1 MRALGGFPGPYTKDF
16 NYRVGGDGL
25 RALLDGAGA
34 IDRSAC
40 WDETLVLAREGR
52 EMVVFTRE
60 KEYGDGEVGEPRK
73 WTRWR
78 DDASRSVGSVFV
90 ATGFGFDEPLAD
102 VSEDEYQRFRRDAPS
117 VWSSFAAFVRESGEF

>member
-34 IDRSAC
+34 IARSAC

-60 KEYGDGEVGEPRK
+60 KEYGDG
-73 WTRWR
+73 RWE
-78 DDASRSVGSVFV
+78 S
-90 ATGFGFDEPLAD
+90 
-102 VSEDEYQRFRRDAPS
+102 
-117 VWSSFAAFVRESGEF
+117 RESGRGGGTTRVEASGASSWRRGSGSMNRSRTSPRMSINDFEGTHRRFGRASRRS